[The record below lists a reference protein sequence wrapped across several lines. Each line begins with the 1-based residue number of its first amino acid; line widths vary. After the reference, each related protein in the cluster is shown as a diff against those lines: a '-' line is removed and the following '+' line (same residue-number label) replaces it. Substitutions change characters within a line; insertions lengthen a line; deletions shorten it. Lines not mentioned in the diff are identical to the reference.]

1 MPAYYA
7 MGYLSGVLFTTI
19 REHPHAKTPNARGE
33 PCQQPQRGSWVG
45 TRRSAVW
52 PVSSSPPFS
61 TARATFTAHG
71 STPAVLLHSLRHE
84 AFLRIAPAYTEH
96 SPCTAGAFAGYLCS
110 GLSAGE
116 GPSPW
121 GCIPVYTAFPC
132 ADSYAPSDSPLEHR
146 AFVRRFPLTPS
157 PLRFPSAEESP
168 VFSMEDASRTR
179 EVACSSPCPVRALRL
194 PSLCTAGR
202 PG

>member
-1 MPAYYA
+1 MQVSFTIFSGFVPARQER
-7 MGYLSGVLFTTI
+7 L
-19 REHPHAKTPNARGE
+19 TPKLTCRRK
-33 PCQQPQRGSWVG
+33 PQRGSWVG

-52 PVSSSPPFS
+52 PVSSSPPLS
-61 TARATFTAHG
+61 TVRATCTAHG
-71 STPAVLLHSLRHE
+71 SAPAVLLHSLRHA
-84 AFLRIAPAYTEH
+84 AFLRMSPAYTEH
-96 SPCTAGAFAGYLCS
+96 APCTACACAGSLCS

-121 GCIPVYTAFPC
+121 GCIPVYTASPC
-132 ADSYAPSDSPLEHR
+132 ADSDAPSDSPLEHR

-168 VFSMEDASRTR
+168 GCSMEDSSSTL

-194 PSLCTAGR
+194 PRLCTEGR
-202 PG
+202 TG